1 MLSKYKKKQAH
12 FSHFKAQ
19 LIIFAHS
26 QGYCLVEYEGCVMPD
41 RKSRTG
47 RRFRDAVHMK
57 LSLSTT
63 TAWLL
68 TSSCTTV
75 KQESLYTTAMILVG
89 SSWENFGSLSI
100 PCACGVVG
108 SVTQITS
115 HFHMADGVN
124 YD

>member
-57 LSLSTT
+57 LSLHYDRMASDFVLYDGKTGKPVYDDDDPR
-63 TAWLL
+63 WLKL
-68 TSSCTTV
+68 GEFW
-75 KQESLYTTAMILVG
+75 ESLNPLC
-89 SSWENFGSLSI
+89 SWGGDFGDANHFSLSH
-100 PCACGVVG
+100 GG
-108 SVTQITS
+108 RR
-115 HFHMADGVN
+115 
-124 YD
+124 